1 MSTTSRHPPNA
12 RPERGLDPF
21 ALAGFAGHPLVL
33 ALQDDGARHPDGP
46 PELTREEQ
54 ARLARLSSTVHR
66 TQMQKSFHLRRT
78 LASGLT
84 GVSATDIQISHLA
97 DGAPQLNRPD
107 GWAMSLSH
115 KGPWTVVALSRLPA
129 EIGVDVELV
138 RDIDWRPMLKMIC
151 SEEERGAFET
161 SGFEGRAAL
170 TCFFRMWTIK
180 EAVLKS
186 TRQGFRAGPKGV
198 ATPFEILTNPGAGE
212 LAAFGAAYEFW
223 SADFGEAIF
232 SLTRKRP

>member
-1 MSTTSRHPPNA
+1 M
-12 RPERGLDPF
+12 DPF
-21 ALAGFAGHPLVL
+21 ALAGFEGHPLVL
-33 ALQDDGARHPDGP
+33 ALQDDGARDPTVLPALTGEEHAR
-46 PELTREEQ
+46 LTRL
-54 ARLARLSSTVHR
+54 RSTTHR
-66 TQMQKSFHLRRT
+66 TEMETSFHLRRV
-78 LASGLT
+78 LLSALT
-84 GVSATDIQISHLA
+84 GFSATDIQISHLA
-97 DGAPQLNRPD
+97 DGAPQLNRPE

-138 RDIDWRPMLKMIC
+138 RDIDWRPMLNMIC
-151 SEEERGAFET
+151 SEEERAAFET

-186 TRQGFRAGPKGV
+186 TAQGFRAGPKGV

-212 LAAFGAAYEFW
+212 LVAFGAAYEFW

-232 SLTRKRP
+232 SLARKRP